1 MQPLFLIHCIT
12 KIDSSHAT
20 LLDSPPFIQDASEM
34 EMTVVVGGL
43 SAQWQKSYGCLGT
56 MEQQLWHGRGQ

>member
-1 MQPLFLIHCIT
+1 MTGNGDIGYSEATSEETGQQENMQPLLLIHCIT

-34 EMTVVVGGL
+34 EMTVWLWVV
-43 SAQWQKSYGCLGT
+43 
-56 MEQQLWHGRGQ
+56 

>member
-1 MQPLFLIHCIT
+1 MTGNGDIGYSEATCEETGQQENMQPLFLIHCIT

-34 EMTVVVGGL
+34 EMTVWLWVV
-43 SAQWQKSYGCLGT
+43 
-56 MEQQLWHGRGQ
+56 